1 MTTREAPGDGDLRT
15 PVEPEGS
22 GAPPGGRGGRRLG
35 ARISSGLGRNF
46 WLLWG
51 GWSVSSVGNGLTVTA
66 LPLLA
71 ADLTSDPATLSL
83 VGMADKLPWL
93 LLALMGGALAD
104 RWDRR
109 RAMWVSDA
117 VRCAILVVLF
127 VAVLG
132 GWASIPLLMVI
143 AFSITSIETVY
154 DSSRS
159 AILPMAVSQD
169 REALERA
176 NSRLM
181 TANTVAL
188 KFLGPA
194 LGGVLYTVGRAVPVG
209 VDAISFA
216 VSSVFSFLMRG
227 DFRADGAQAATVP
240 GARPRRAMR
249 KEIGEGVR
257 WLARHRVLRVF
268 TLVAG
273 LTNMCTVGQL
283 AMLVLYARQVMEI
296 SDMAYGL
303 LLASVAVGSV
313 TAGFTCRMFTHRL
326 GPARSALGGVMLG
339 ALGFTI
345 LGFTSEVAFVALG
358 LAVTGYTAM
367 TWNVTTVSIRQAIVP
382 KELTGRV
389 SSVNRLVAFGLMPVG
404 ILLAGQ
410 IATHVSLEAVYRV
423 GGLFGAAVSLIGL
436 LTLSNAAVERAL
448 HEAGAR

>member
-1 MTTREAPGDGDLRT
+1 MTTREAPGDGSLRT
-15 PVEPEGS
+15 EV
-22 GAPPGGRGGRRLG
+22 GRERRSLG
-35 ARISSGLGRNF
+35 ARISGGLGRNF

-117 VRCAILVVLF
+117 VRFAILAVLF
-127 VAVLG
+127 IAILG
-132 GWASIPLLMVI
+132 DWLSIPLLMLI
-143 AFSITSIETVY
+143 AFSITAIETVY
-154 DSSRS
+154 DSSRA
-159 AILPMAVSQD
+159 AILPMTVSQNRD
-169 REALERA
+169 VLELA

-194 LGGVLYTVGRAVPVG
+194 LGGWLYTVGRVVPVG

-216 VSSVFSFLMRG
+216 LSAVFSFLMRG
-227 DFRADGAQAATVP
+227 DFRGDGDRTDVK
-240 GARPRRAMR
+240 PRRAMR
-249 KEIGEGVR
+249 KEISEGVR
-257 WLARHRVLRVF
+257 WLVRHRVLRTF
-268 TLVAG
+268 TVVAG

-283 AMLVLYARQVMEI
+283 AMLVLYARQVMQI
-296 SDMAYGL
+296 SDVAYGL

-313 TAGFTCRMFTHRL
+313 SAGFTCRMFTRRL
-326 GPARSALGGVMLG
+326 GPARSAFGGAMLG

-345 LGFTSEVAFVALG
+345 LGFTSEVAFVAVG
-358 LAVTGYTAM
+358 LAITGYTAM

-382 KELTGRV
+382 RELTGRV
-389 SSVNRLVAFGLMPVG
+389 SSTNRLVAFGLMPIG

-410 IATHVSLEAVYRV
+410 IATHVDLETVYRV
-423 GGLFGAAVSLIGL
+423 GGLFGAAVSLIAL
-436 LTLSNAAVERAL
+436 LTLSNAAVEKAL
-448 HEAGAR
+448 REAEAK